1 MKNSYLFLSML
12 LFAAC
17 SSNEQKNDD
26 TKDTTAYQADT
37 LVNKTNDA
45 ANLDTTDVA
54 FFQNA
59 AYGGMIE
66 VEASNKALTFT
77 ENPDIKTFADMMVKD
92 HGGAN
97 QKLKSLAKNKG
108 YVLPA
113 ALPLS
118 KVEAIDKM
126 NSFKDEGRNE
136 YYLQLMVNE
145 HQKAIDIFSL
155 ASRSKDAEINQF
167 ATSLLPTLKHHY
179 MEVKK
184 LDSTY
189 RQPKVNQGDDP
200 LKISDR
206 TKKP

>member
-1 MKNSYLFLSML
+1 MKNTYLFLSML

-37 LVNKTNDA
+37 LVNKTDEA

-77 ENPDIKTFADMMVKD
+77 EHPGIKTFADMMVKD

-97 QKLKSLAKNKG
+97 QKLKSLAQSKG

-118 KVEAIDKM
+118 KVELIDKM

-145 HQKAIDIFSL
+145 HQKAIDMFAM

-184 LDSTY
+184 LDSIY

-200 LKISDR
+200 IKISDR

>member
-1 MKNSYLFLSML
+1 MKNTYLFLMML

-17 SSNEQKNDD
+17 SSNEQTNDD
-26 TKDTTAYQADT
+26 TKDTTNKQADT
-37 LVNKTNDA
+37 IVSKSENATV
-45 ANLDTTDVA
+45 LDTADVS

-59 AYGGMIE
+59 AYGGMVE
-66 VEASNKALTFT
+66 VESSNRTLTFT
-77 ENPDIKTFADMMVKD
+77 QHPGVKAFADMMVKD

-97 QKLKSLAKNKG
+97 QKLKALAQSKG

-118 KVEAIDKM
+118 KLALIDKM

-136 YYLQLMVNE
+136 YYLQLMINE

-155 ASRSKDAEINQF
+155 ASRSKDAAINQF

-184 LDSTY
+184 LDSLY

-200 LKISDR
+200 IKISDR
-206 TKKP
+206 TKQP